1 MANDEYRARGVF
13 KKVLNALITLEKY
26 EFATEIV
33 CVNLKNENSEILKE
47 GFLNLFKRNN
57 INIETKK
64 IKIIPLLKM
73 GNYAKYYGIT
83 ETENLVTFD
92 KLENFNCE
100 FLDCKNSRVKSI
112 NGIFSCPALVND
124 PRGKLGEKLSDA
136 SKKMYLETPICYNCI
151 NREEKLFG

>member
-1 MANDEYRARGVF
+1 MIKEIENRSQRRIKFRLSLDHFTEGRNDEYRARGVF

-64 IKIIPLLKM
+64 IKYAELPVLNLESQHWPTKILRFLKR
-73 GNYAKYYGIT
+73 K
-83 ETENLVTFD
+83 
-92 KLENFNCE
+92 
-100 FLDCKNSRVKSI
+100 
-112 NGIFSCPALVND
+112 FSA
-124 PRGKLGEKLSDA
+124 R
-136 SKKMYLETPICYNCI
+136 
-151 NREEKLFG
+151 R